1 MACHRSHFFV
11 LVFHFCNLGP
21 VQTGRPPLGAG
32 ADGSRSLCASSTH
45 ARNRQWDPRPQNWV
59 PICASIWDQN
69 PRLGPALPGI
79 AIWKWEVSAQPLVGL
94 LTVAAWIDPPRRSV
108 SSDTHTK
115 RDLSQEAPQWM
126 RNMFEEL
133 KDMFEGLFPDAE
145 QVGSSANDVLE
156 DWSAL
161 WSCSKD

>member
-1 MACHRSHFFV
+1 
-11 LVFHFCNLGP
+11 
-21 VQTGRPPLGAG
+21 
-32 ADGSRSLCASSTH
+32 
-45 ARNRQWDPRPQNWV
+45 
-59 PICASIWDQN
+59 
-69 PRLGPALPGI
+69 
-79 AIWKWEVSAQPLVGL
+79 VSAQPLVGL